1 MYPVLLD
8 SIRIGAPFRQQS
20 PDYPHGMFIMA
31 VEQILPHKIP
41 LLLILFR
48 RPVIHIDDNPILI
61 ANRNA
66 AIQPFSPIW
75 YHNHL
80 VLTLSHTKI
89 IFLSE
94 KQLVPRK
101 RFRRYKAIIFLSFV
115 PIKRFIRY
123 KIVVIV
129 LRYVTLANSCKEFVP
144 SDRLGPCGILAIS
157 PL

>member
-20 PDYPHGMFIMA
+20 PDYPHGMLIMA

-41 LLLILFR
+41 MLLILFR
-48 RPVIHIDDNPILI
+48 RPVIHIDDNSILI

-75 YHNHL
+75 YHIKE
-80 VLTLSHTKI
+80 VLAIDFTKI
-89 IFLSE
+89 VFLHE

-101 RFRRYKAIIFLSFV
+101 RFRRYNASFFLSFV
-115 PIKRFIRY
+115 PINRFIRY
-123 KIVVIV
+123 KIMVIV
-129 LRYVTLANSCKEFVP
+129 
-144 SDRLGPCGILAIS
+144 
-157 PL
+157 

>member
-8 SIRIGAPFRQQS
+8 GIRIGAPFRQQP
-20 PDYPHGMFIMA
+20 PDYPHGMLVMA
-31 VEQILPHKIP
+31 VEQILPYKIP
-41 LLLILFR
+41 MLLILFH

-80 VLTLSHTKI
+80 VLTLSFTKI

-94 KQLVPRK
+94 KKLVPRK
-101 RFRRYKAIIFLSFV
+101 RFRRYNATHFLSFV
-115 PIKRFIRY
+115 PINRFIWY
-123 KIVVIV
+123 KIMVIV
-129 LRYVTLANSCKEFVP
+129 
-144 SDRLGPCGILAIS
+144 
-157 PL
+157 